1 MSADVDPAT
10 LMHVDF
16 ITPVMPWINPAHE
29 ASADETLLENV
40 LASPQQTT
48 RRRGKKPDDVI
59 KQTAAWQRK
68 LRENKI
74 TTPTK
79 RTAVPPQQA
88 EPEPESQSEPE

>member
-1 MSADVDPAT
+1 M
-10 LMHVDF
+10 MHVDF

-40 LASPQQTT
+40 LVSPQQTI

-68 LRENKI
+68 LKENDI
-74 TTPTK
+74 TTPSK
-79 RTAVPPQQA
+79 RTAVPA
-88 EPEPESQSEPE
+88 ENTEQDPDSK